1 MMKIKTRSNFWIYCV
16 CTVSAIIILYAL
28 NWVLK
33 LPAITDVIGDENTWL
48 PIVADAIISGVIF
61 IGGNWYA
68 NADRLR
74 NDIQHK
80 KSEFQIISECVNR
93 VINSLNISRRQ
104 LSILYSIE
112 ISMDTPSL
120 IKEVLEIQQ
129 EIDEAQQQFAR
140 SKYLISDTSKVSAF
154 EDCVKT
160 VSAAYH
166 VVFDTMQKILNDWIA
181 TNSASSEARTVAD
194 YIGTQKDKSDFAIKY
209 VEHCKKLQSE
219 KKRLIGVY
227 DTQKDRADLLFASV
241 QNSGREILDS
251 EYTLVKQLENKL

>member
-1 MMKIKTRSNFWIYCV
+1 MIRTKTRSNFWIYCV
-16 CTVSAIIILYAL
+16 CTITAVLLLYAL

-33 LPAITDVIGDENTWL
+33 LPAITTIIGDENTWL

-74 NDIQHK
+74 NDIQQK
-80 KSEFQIISECVNR
+80 KSEFQIISESVNR
-93 VINSLNISRRQ
+93 VINSLSINRKQ

-120 IKEVLEIQQ
+120 IKEVLQIQQ
-129 EIDEAQQQFAR
+129 EIDEAQQQFGR
-140 SKYLISDTSKVSAF
+140 SKYLITDASKIANF

-160 VSAAYH
+160 VSDAYH
-166 VVFDTMQKILNDWIA
+166 IVFDTMQKIFNDWIA

-194 YIGTQKDKSDFAIKY
+194 YIGSPKDKSDFAIKY
-209 VEHCKKLQSE
+209 VNHCKKLHSE
-219 KKRLIGVY
+219 KRRLLGVY
-227 DTQKDRADLLFASV
+227 DSQKNRAELLFALV

-251 EYTLVKQLENKL
+251 EYALVKQLENKL

>member
-33 LPAITDVIGDENTWL
+33 LPAITAVIGDENTWL

-80 KSEFQIISECVNR
+80 KSEFQIISESVNR

>member
-80 KSEFQIISECVNR
+80 KSEFQIISESVNR

-112 ISMDTPSL
+112 ISMDTPSQ

-181 TNSASSEARTVAD
+181 TNSASSEARTVAY

>member
-1 MMKIKTRSNFWIYCV
+1 
-16 CTVSAIIILYAL
+16 
-28 NWVLK
+28 
-33 LPAITDVIGDENTWL
+33 
-48 PIVADAIISGVIF
+48 
-61 IGGNWYA
+61 
-68 NADRLR
+68 
-74 NDIQHK
+74 
-80 KSEFQIISECVNR
+80 
-93 VINSLNISRRQ
+93 
-104 LSILYSIE
+104 
-112 ISMDTPSL
+112 MDTPSL

-166 VVFDTMQKILNDWIA
+166 VVFDTMQKILNGPDCYELCKFGSKNCCRLYWY
-181 TNSASSEARTVAD
+181 S
-194 YIGTQKDKSDFAIKY
+194 KDKSDFAIKY